1 MRFAYH
7 LAHAKRTTIR
17 IQLSGTDMARVR
29 FGFSA
34 VSETVRA
41 LRVVADPGMAPIH
54 GPWVRWATPRVP
66 DDPDVVLLRR
76 LLSGR
81 AVPLALL
88 PTPDTRLP
96 DLRHELRRVRQASP
110 ARTIQSLDSIFG
122 RRKWLDEFYDDPPT
136 VLARLA
142 GAIEHCFEA
151 IIAPH
156 WPRMRA
162 VLEADIDF
170 RARRLAAAGVERVI
184 RELHPDV
191 RWTDGEV
198 HLWPRRPDKHLD
210 GVVETTGAG
219 LVLCPMVFGWP
230 APNASL
236 RPTGPACIRYP
247 ARGIGTLWELP
258 VERPGAALCDLLG
271 TTRAGILVALAD
283 PADTPTLARRLEV
296 TPSAIS
302 QHLRVLRDA
311 GLVRTARDG
320 RSALHLRTG
329 RADMLLDTGATRVN

>member
-1 MRFAYH
+1 M
-7 LAHAKRTTIR
+7 TIR
-17 IQLSGTDMARVR
+17 IQLSGADVARVR
-29 FGFSA
+29 FGLSA

-41 LRVVADPGMAPIH
+41 LRVVAVPGDSAIH
-54 GPWVRWATPRVP
+54 LPWRRWAAPRLP
-66 DDPDVVLLRR
+66 DDPDVSLLRR
-76 LLSGR
+76 LVAGR
-81 AVPLALL
+81 AIPLALL

-110 ARTIQSLDSIFG
+110 ARTIESLGSIFG
-122 RRKWLDEFYDDPPT
+122 RPRWLDEFYDDPPAT
-136 VLARLA
+136 LARLA
-142 GAIEHCFEA
+142 TAIDRCYA
-151 IIAPH
+151 AVVAPH

-184 RELHPDV
+184 RELHRDV
-191 RWTDGEV
+191 RWTDDGEV
-198 HLWPRRPDKHLD
+198 QLRP
-210 GVVETTGAG
+210 GQPNEMGGIVATTGAG

-230 APNASL
+230 NPAAAL

-258 VERPGAALCDLLG
+258 VERPDAALCDLLG
-271 TTRAGILVALAD
+271 TTRARLLIALAD
-283 PADTPTLARRLEV
+283 PADTPTLARRLDV
-296 TPSAIS
+296 TPGAVS

-320 RSALHLRTG
+320 RTALHLRTS
-329 RADMLLDTGATRVN
+329 RSDVLLGK

>member
-1 MRFAYH
+1 M
-7 LAHAKRTTIR
+7 TIR

-29 FGFSA
+29 FGLSA
-34 VSETVRA
+34 VSETIRA
-41 LRVVADPGMAPIH
+41 MRVIADPGLSAIH
-54 GPWVRWATPRVP
+54 LPWVRWATPRLP
-66 DDPDVVLLRR
+66 DDPDIALLRR
-76 LLSGR
+76 LLNGR

-96 DLRHELRRVRQASP
+96 DLRDELRRVRQASP
-110 ARTIQSLDSIFG
+110 TRTIESLDSIFG
-122 RRKWLDEFYDDPPT
+122 RPRWLDGFFEDPAA
-136 VLARLA
+136 LLGRMA
-142 GAIEHCFEA
+142 GAIERCHDA
-151 IIAPH
+151 VISPH

-170 RARRLAAAGVERVI
+170 RARRLASAGVERVI

-198 HLWPRRPDKHLD
+198 QLWPSRPGKPG

-219 LVLCPMVFGWP
+219 LVLSPMVFGWP
-230 APNASL
+230 SPSAAL
-236 RPTGPACIRYP
+236 RPTGVACIRYP

-271 TTRAGILVALAD
+271 TTRAGILVALAE
-283 PADTPTLARRLEV
+283 PADTPTLARRLDV
-296 TPSAIS
+296 TPGAVS

-320 RSALHLRTG
+320 RSALHLRTK
-329 RADMLLDTGATRVN
+329 RADVLLDVG